1 MKLTLHN
8 EPFPHAIIED
18 LYDSDE
24 EKLIWDEIEFLSY
37 RHKMG
42 NAKETGSAFDDVSG
56 TYLKQNYGIHLDELY
71 PNRDFSNILFATK
84 KIWDPKL
91 LEEISS
97 TDYSFWN
104 YRRVNT
110 KHTLLSYYENSNQ
123 YKPHRDSS
131 QFTAL
136 TWFYKEPKQFEGGD
150 MCFPEYDH
158 NITIKNNMC
167 IIFHSFVQHQVTKVK
182 MEAQKRNKYGKF
194 TGLGRY
200 SISQFMTVNYQ

>member
-37 RHKMG
+37 RIKMG
-42 NAKETGSAFDDVSG
+42 KDKETGSAFDDVSG

-84 KIWDPKL
+84 KIWDPEL

-123 YKPHRDSS
+123 
-131 QFTAL
+131 
-136 TWFYKEPKQFEGGD
+136 
-150 MCFPEYDH
+150 
-158 NITIKNNMC
+158 
-167 IIFHSFVQHQVTKVK
+167 
-182 MEAQKRNKYGKF
+182 
-194 TGLGRY
+194 
-200 SISQFMTVNYQ
+200 